1 MDHSPIAFVCAVA
14 VTAGLVD
21 ASSVEAGSRGNHIIV
36 SAPTWVSPRTAVVPT
51 AGGQRDG
58 ALHQLVWTTSTTS
71 ARSGGC
77 EATPSSPQSGGA
89 FCRENPL
96 WTKHES
102 AVWVRG
108 GASDGG
114 GANGGGADPSGKKAV
129 KPGSPSKVAAEKSGP
144 ARGGGG
150 GGGVWGS
157 VARAWR
163 AVRGGRPHNNG
174 SNNRATSAVADPKA
188 SSGGGSHNSKVGGGA
203 ATSRDAGEETG
214 SSGASPS
221 GSGSGATRSGKASSS
236 RRTTRNSSKKH
247 SFPGEGTGGERQQQ
261 RAPYSTSIRR
271 NVYGAAAAASPHWQ
285 PQPQRTPGS
294 FVVSSAERERREV
307 EVRDALVR
315 AEGELGEEHPRV
327 ATLLFLLSR
336 IVQERGDY
344 TEAEVCLSKGKRWRM
359 CNRTRSSSHSRQ
371 EMRFFRPCK
380 GVVSSLRCLET
391 TFVTVPNVSLSRA
404 ILSLSSL

>member
-1 MDHSPIAFVCAVA
+1 MNHSPIAFVCAVA

-36 SAPTWVSPRTAVVPT
+36 SAPTWVSPRAAVGPP

-71 ARSGGC
+71 AHGDRC
-77 EATPSSPQSGGA
+77 QATPSSPHSGGL
-89 FCRENPL
+89 FGRENPL

-108 GASDGG
+108 GATSDIGG
-114 GANGGGADPSGKKAV
+114 SGANGGADPSSNKAI

-144 ARGGGG
+144 ARDGGGGG

-163 AVRGGRPHNNG
+163 AVRGGRPHNDG
-174 SNNRATSAVADPKA
+174 SNKGATSAVADPKA
-188 SSGGGSHNSKVGGGA
+188 SSSGGSRNAKGGGGA
-203 ATSRDAGEETG
+203 ATSHDAGEEIG
-214 SSGASPS
+214 SSGASS
-221 GSGSGATRSGKASSS
+221 SDSGSGATRSGKASSS
-236 RRTTRNSSKKH
+236 RRAKRNGSKKR
-247 SFPGEGTGGERQQQ
+247 SFAGEGTRGERQQQ
-261 RAPYSTSIRR
+261 RAPYSSSRG
-271 NVYGAAAAASPHWQ
+271 NVYGAAAASSPHWQ

-294 FVVSSAERERREV
+294 FMVSAAERERREG

-344 TEAEVCLSKGKRWRM
+344 TEAEVCL
-359 CNRTRSSSHSRQ
+359 
-371 EMRFFRPCK
+371 
-380 GVVSSLRCLET
+380 LRAALGYM
-391 TFVTVPNVSLSRA
+391 
-404 ILSLSSL
+404 